1 MNFQLG
7 YGASA
12 STVLNMWSFTN
23 ANSISASNT
32 FNCVWYLQFL
42 TAASESTCNING
54 ILTYTDSVS
63 MKTLPFITPMVTQ
76 FNSTIVNNLSFNLT
90 ATLSMSGT
98 VYNYTVTQMR

>member
-1 MNFQLG
+1 MQTVYPRQIRLIAFGICNFLPHR
-7 YGASA
+7 
-12 STVLNMWSFTN
+12 MD
-23 ANSISASNT
+23 
-32 FNCVWYLQFL
+32 
-42 TAASESTCNING
+42 ESTCNING

-76 FNSTIVNNLSFNLT
+76 INTTIVNNLSFNLT